1 VFGGSPY
8 LESLSSLEST
18 VLASLG
24 FAAIAVALWSAGR
37 GVTAKGPDAGTG
49 ELTWSL
55 VAATVLLAVCVAV
68 WSGGQHAG

>member
-1 VFGGSPY
+1 M
-8 LESLSSLEST
+8 ESLSSLEST

-55 VAATVLLAVCVAV
+55 VAATVLLAL
-68 WSGGQHAG
+68 